1 LRAPIADLQYFAT
14 CVAIWSTTWLAITFQ
29 LGTVAPELSVAY
41 RFLLASLLLFAW
53 CLARRLPLRY
63 SAREHAWLALFGIT
77 AFGISYVLVY
87 YAEQYVVS
95 GLVAVGY
102 SASPLLGM
110 LGMRLFFGTPM
121 TRRVALASMLGIAG
135 IVVVF
140 YPELVQ
146 LRAGTDTAKGA
157 LFTMLSV
164 LIAALGS
171 IVAYRNQRA
180 GVPLWQGMA
189 WGMLYGGLSAL
200 GIGLASGQPFA
211 FEATARYTLS
221 LAYLAILGSII
232 AFASYLTLLKHIG
245 AARAGYIGVM
255 VPVAALVI
263 SAAFEDFRFHALT
276 WVGIAISVAG
286 NVLILS
292 SAAAPA
298 PRDTPRSS

>member
-1 LRAPIADLQYFAT
+1 M
-14 CVAIWSTTWLAITFQ
+14 
-29 LGTVAPELSVAY
+29 
-41 RFLLASLLLFAW
+41 
-53 CLARRLPLRY
+53 
-63 SAREHAWLALFGIT
+63 
-77 AFGISYVLVY
+77 
-87 YAEQYVVS
+87 VS

-140 YPELVQ
+140 YPELAQ
-146 LRAGTDTAKGA
+146 LQAGTDTAKGA

-164 LIAALGS
+164 LIAAAGS
-171 IVAYRNQRA
+171 IVAYRNQHA
-180 GVPLWQGMA
+180 GLPLWQGMA
-189 WGMLYGGLSAL
+189 WGMLYGGLCAL
-200 GIGLASGQPFA
+200 AIGLAGGQPLA

-221 LAYLAILGSII
+221 LAYLAVLGSIV

-263 SAAFEDFRFHALT
+263 SAVFEGFRFNALT
-276 WVGIAISVAG
+276 WLGILISIAG
-286 NVLILS
+286 NVLILKS
-292 SAAAPA
+292 PQSVPGSKERA
-298 PRDTPRSS
+298 